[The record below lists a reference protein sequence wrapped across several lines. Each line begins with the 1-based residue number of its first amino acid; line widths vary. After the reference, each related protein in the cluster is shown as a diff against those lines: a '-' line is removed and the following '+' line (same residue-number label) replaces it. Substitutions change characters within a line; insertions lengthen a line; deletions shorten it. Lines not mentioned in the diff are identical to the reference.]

1 MKKRLI
7 STLLSV
13 TLLSLAL
20 SACGT
25 SAPSEQETQNTADSE
40 KPDKAEASSE
50 NVSDPTATDS
60 TDNSDIS
67 DTTVTNEG
75 ADTPA
80 AEASQETA
88 DNIKVTF
95 VETCNE
101 FQDDDGTV
109 LLTNYTSM
117 PVVSI
122 EGADDIAAK
131 INADIDAVYQSAASA
146 DESGGE
152 LLEWAKSDYAARKED
167 ETDVYFTGYSQE
179 LTADVTRM
187 DDSVLSYK
195 LTFGE
200 YAGGAHGNYG
210 SVGKNYD
217 MKTGELI
224 TFDTL
229 SENVSDFHSAALD
242 YFVSLSETPSYQ
254 ERLFEPTKADIDSA
268 LFQTGSWYFTGS
280 GICFF
285 SDPYVL
291 GPYAS
296 GEIDFTLPYEQAYEI
311 GLKGDYRYTG
321 PFMMERYYTSQYDA
335 DMEFKV
341 DGKPEY
347 SFDLNGDGTEEGI
360 AFYNFVYSGEGEGKC
375 KYSLYID
382 GNDWN
387 DVLISQLDLSHG
399 YNETAYVLYDQDPN
413 DGLTEIAVLFTEF
426 VYEDGADGSTLQSRN
441 HYTYL
446 FQYTPEKELLFK
458 ERLEGYITDPLRLLR
473 CPEQSG

>member
-1 MKKRLI
+1 MKKKII
-7 STLLSV
+7 SILLSV
-13 TLLSLAL
+13 TLLSLAF

-25 SAPSEQETQNTADSE
+25 PAPSGQETQNTADSG
-40 KPDKAEASSE
+40 KPDEAETPAE
-50 NVSDPTATDS
+50 TVQDTAAGNLTDS
-60 TDNSDIS
+60 GNIS
-67 DTTVTNEG
+67 DTNVTNEDAG
-75 ADTPA
+75 ASPS
-80 AEASQETA
+80 EASQTA
-88 DNIKVTF
+88 ADKIRITF
-95 VETCNE
+95 EESRDE

-122 EGADDIAAK
+122 EGADEIAAK
-131 INADIDAVYQSAASA
+131 INADIEAVYQSAASA

-167 ETDVYFTGYSQE
+167 ETDVYFSSYTQE
-179 LTADVTRM
+179 LTANVTRM

-217 MKTGELI
+217 MKTGEPI
-224 TFDTL
+224 TFETL

-291 GPYAS
+291 GPYSS

-311 GLKGDYRYTG
+311 GLKEDYRYTG

-341 DGKPEY
+341 DGEPEY

-387 DVLISQLDLSHG
+387 DILISQLDLSHG
-399 YNETAYVLYDQDPN
+399 YNETAYVLYDQDPG
-413 DGLTEIAVLFTEF
+413 DGMTEIAVLFTEF
-426 VYEDGADGSTLQSRN
+426 VYKDGADGSELQSRN

-446 FQYTPEKELLFK
+446 FQYTPEKELKFK
-458 ERLEGYITDPLRLLR
+458 ERLDGYITDPLRQL
-473 CPEQSG
+473 EIESF